1 MVEGVFGPMRDYFQA
16 FPKIPRMDGN
26 MFVTEKIDGTNACI
40 VVTQLVH
47 SWAKPVTLR
56 VRAEGAEQGDAD
68 NMYETVGSV
77 YAQSRNRIITPEN
90 DNYGFAQFVW
100 DNASVLANGLGEGR
114 HYGEWWGRGI
124 NRGYGLD
131 ERWFS
136 LFNTGRWTN
145 EAIEQGGMG
154 DLPVAV
160 VPLLVVHGSLDTAVV
175 ADAMD
180 NLASGGSHA
189 APGYDRPEGVVVF
202 HSKSGHM
209 YKQTF
214 EGDASKWALA
224 AQQMRVHEGNYEMA
238 AIAA

>member
-1 MVEGVFGPMRDYFQA
+1 MGEVVAIDRGQFQA

-26 MFVTEKIDGTNACI
+26 MFVTEKIDGTNAC
-40 VVTQLVH
+40 VVVSQAELPQE
-47 SWAKPVTLR
+47 WA
-56 VRAEGAEQGDAD
+56 VRSTCYYQGSGAEQG
-68 NMYETVGSV
+68 MYVQACWL

-100 DNASVLANGLGEGR
+100 DNADVLAKGLGPGR

-124 NRGYGLD
+124 NRGYD
-131 ERWFS
+131 MPERWFS

-160 VPLLVVHGSLDTAVV
+160 VPLLVVHGSLDTTVV

-189 APGYDRPEGVVVF
+189 APGYMNPEGVVVF

-209 YKQTF
+209 YKRTF
-214 EGDASKWALA
+214 DGDASKWVSEQAGVQA
-224 AQQMRVHEGNYEMA
+224 AERADEFLEATA
-238 AIAA
+238 A